1 LQEERACS
9 KCPLAESCAYKNKVA
24 ISPNASLQDVATLI
38 TALYFR
44 KSEEDS
50 KQMAVFNSAT
60 VVLKALD
67 DILTDLIDNNGIEW
81 KLFLAELASIKQ

>member
-1 LQEERACS
+1 
-9 KCPLAESCAYKNKVA
+9 
-24 ISPNASLQDVATLI
+24 
-38 TALYFR
+38 
-44 KSEEDS
+44 
-50 KQMAVFNSAT
+50 MAVFNSAT